1 MDPNIYE
8 LYRSHFWE
16 LRNLYNGLVGSDFFE
31 QIEKA
36 YEKIEQTFKSGGK
49 LLVFGNG
56 GSAADAQHFAA
67 ELVCQFEKQRRA
79 LPAIALTTDT
89 SILTAQSND
98 DDFDS
103 IFVRQIEALGKK
115 EDTAIGLTTSDS
127 QKKHSVNILR
137 GFLMAKAK
145 GISTVGFV
153 SQKTRTLLKVIDAPI
168 IIPHNNTSII
178 QNAHNAVFHILCK
191 RIEDGL

>member
-1 MDPNIYE
+1 MDPNVYE

-16 LRNLYNGLVGSDFFE
+16 LRNLYNGLVGSEFFE

-36 YEKIEQTFKSGGK
+36 YTIISKSFSSSGK
-49 LLVFGNG
+49 LLIFGNG

-67 ELVCQFEKQRRA
+67 ELVCKLEKNRKA

-103 IFVRQIEALGKK
+103 VFVRQIEALGKK
-115 EDTAIGLTTSDS
+115 EDVAIGLTTSDA
-127 QKKHSVNILR
+127 KRKHSTNILR
-137 GFLMAKAK
+137 GFLMAKTRK
-145 GISTVGFV
+145 MSTVGFI
-153 SQKTRTLLKVIDAPI
+153 SQKTHWLLPVIDAPI
-168 IIPHNNTSII
+168 IIPHDNTSVI

>member
-1 MDPNIYE
+1 MDANVYNF
-8 LYRSHFWE
+8 YRSRVWE
-16 LRNLYNGLVGSDFFE
+16 YRNLYNGLVGSEFFE

-36 YEKIEQTFKSGGK
+36 YNIIKKSLDSSGK
-49 LLVFGNG
+49 LLIFGNG

-79 LPAIALTTDT
+79 LPAIAITTDS

-103 IFVRQIEALGKK
+103 IFVRQIAALGKK
-115 EDTAIGLTTSDS
+115 EDVAIGFTTSDA
-127 QKKHSVNILR
+127 KKGHSTNILR
-137 GFLMAKAK
+137 GFLMAKTRDM
-145 GISTVGFV
+145 STIGFV
-153 SQKTRTLLKVIDAPI
+153 SQKTQWLLKVIDAPI
-168 IIPHNNTSII
+168 IIPHENTSVI

-191 RIEDGL
+191 RIEDNL